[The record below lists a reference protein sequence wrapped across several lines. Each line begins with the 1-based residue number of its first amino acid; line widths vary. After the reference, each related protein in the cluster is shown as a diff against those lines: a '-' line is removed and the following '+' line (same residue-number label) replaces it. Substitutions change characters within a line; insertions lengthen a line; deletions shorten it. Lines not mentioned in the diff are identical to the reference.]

1 MKVREPIIRI
11 MDTVTRRSEEIAA
24 VIRRISTREAPEEV
38 LAVFLYGSALDR
50 LFRSDSD
57 LDVAI
62 LDSPE
67 RPLDGSG
74 QAKLMDFLERATSRG
89 VDLRLLRESSLSH
102 QAHVIDHG
110 RMVWTRDQGAVER
123 YSREVLRAA
132 REAREG
138 SASRWSQTLARLA
151 KTAEAR

>member
-1 MKVREPIIRI
+1 
-11 MDTVTRRSEEIAA
+11 MDAAESAVSSRSAEIAD
-24 VIRRISTREAPEEV
+24 VIRRTAASAAPKET

-50 LFRSDSD
+50 LFRPDSD

-74 QAKLMDFLERATSRG
+74 QAKLMDSLERATGRG

-132 REAREG
+132 REARED
-138 SASRWSQTLARLA
+138 SASRWSQTLDRLA
-151 KTAEAR
+151 GTGAAR

>member
-1 MKVREPIIRI
+1 M
-11 MDTVTRRSEEIAA
+11 
-24 VIRRISTREAPEEV
+24 EA

-50 LFRSDSD
+50 LFRPDSD
-57 LDVAI
+57 LDVAV

-74 QAKLMDFLERATSRG
+74 QAKLMDLLERATGRG

-110 RMVWTRDQGAVER
+110 RMVWTRDQSAVER

-132 REAREG
+132 REACKG
-138 SASRWSQTLARLA
+138 SDSRWSQTLDRLA
-151 KTAEAR
+151 GTGAAR